1 MNQSQN
7 YKILTI
13 VLPIVALVIAA
24 IFTMTQITRGRSLAE
39 QKEQVDKNIA
49 YIENLMQQDRLQPL
63 TDKIPA
69 EVISPQE
76 QAAFLDQLRQLA
88 GASGIEIVRWTN
100 TARALVAPPS
110 TPDPN
115 NPNATPEENP
125 ASKVTALMCTMD
137 ISGEYP
143 RMRSFMYALLRSKRL
158 LNVSSLTWSR
168 TNEYPRTALTFTCT
182 RYVTSEP
189 MLNTPPPA
197 ESGNPA
203 EPEITSPA
211 SSTTTDGT
219 KVNADL
225 VDASYGGS

>member
-1 MNQSQN
+1 MNQSGN
-7 YKILTI
+7 YKLLTI
-13 VLPIVALVIAA
+13 ILPIVAVVIAG

-49 YIENLMQQDRLQPL
+49 YIENLMRQDRLQPL

-88 GASGIEIVRWTN
+88 SASGIEIIRWTN
-100 TARALVAPPS
+100 TARALVAPP
-110 TPDPN
+110 PKADPK
-115 NPNATPEENP
+115 NPNAKPEETP

-158 LNVSSLTWSR
+158 LNVSALTWTR

-189 MLNTPPPA
+189 MLNVSPPA
-197 ESGNPA
+197 QPGNTA
-203 EPEITSPA
+203 EPGITSPA
-211 SSTTTDGT
+211 SSTTTQSK
-219 KVNADL
+219 KVSGEL
-225 VDASYGGS
+225 VDASLGGS

>member
-1 MNQSQN
+1 MNQAQN

-13 VLPIVALVIAA
+13 VLPIVAVVIAG

-88 GASGIEIVRWTN
+88 NSSGIDIVRWTN
-100 TARALVAPPS
+100 TARALVAPPP

-115 NPNATPEENP
+115 NPNAKPEENP

-197 ESGNPA
+197 EPGNPA
-203 EPEITSPA
+203 EPGITSPA
-211 SSTTTDGT
+211 SSTTTEGT
-219 KVNADL
+219 KVNPDL
-225 VDASYGGS
+225 VDASFGGS